1 MILTVVIFIIKYK
14 VDAMP
19 TIVFANPKG
28 GAGKTTAAFLL
39 ATELAARGK
48 TVNIIDADPNHP
60 MAGWE
65 TNGGEQDGLTI
76 TINADEET
84 ILENINEA
92 EETSDFVI
100 VDLEGTANLSVA
112 YAVSLA
118 DLVIVP
124 AQRSQL
130 DAKEA
135 AKAVALVKRQEK
147 VSGRDI
153 PVSIL
158 LTKTSPAIR
167 SKGLRRMSDSMRKNN
182 IDTFMVEVHER
193 EPYKAVFDYS
203 CTLYQLTSK
212 QVSQAGLKTAKIN
225 AADYAAE
232 VVKKLKSFKMQQ
244 EELVA

>member
-1 MILTVVIFIIKYK
+1 MILTSAVPTIKK
-14 VDAMP
+14 GGAMP
-19 TIVFANPKG
+19 IIVFANPKG

-39 ATELAARGK
+39 ATELAVRGK
-48 TVNIIDADPNHP
+48 NVSIIDADPNHP
-60 MAGWE
+60 VAEWKA
-65 TNGGEQDGLTI
+65 NGGQQENLSVTV
-76 TINADEET
+76 NADEET

-92 EETSDFVI
+92 ADSADFVI
-100 VDLEGTANLSVA
+100 VDLEGTASLSVA

-147 VSGRDI
+147 VTGKQI

-167 SKGLRRMSDSMRKNN
+167 SKGLRRMSDNIRKKS

-193 EPYKAVFDYS
+193 EPFKAVFDYS
-203 CTLYQLTSK
+203 CTLHQLTPK
-212 QVSQAGLKTAKIN
+212 QVSPAGLKTAKQN

-232 VVKKLKSFKMQQ
+232 VIKKLKANQKQQ

>member
-1 MILTVVIFIIKYK
+1 MGNVAQKQKGQI
-14 VDAMP
+14 MP

-48 TVNIIDADPNHP
+48 IVSIIDADPNKP
-60 MAGWE
+60 MAEWE
-65 TNGGEQDGLTI
+65 SHGGKLDNLTI
-76 TINADEET
+76 TVNADEET
-84 ILENINEA
+84 ILENINDAA
-92 EETSDFVI
+92 EEADFVI

-112 YAVSLA
+112 YAISLA

-147 VSGRDI
+147 VTGKTI

-167 SKGLRRMSDSMRKNN
+167 SKGIKRMAENMKRRS
-182 IDTFMVEVHER
+182 IDTFVIELHER
-193 EPYKAVFDYS
+193 EAFKSVFDYS
-203 CTLYQLTSK
+203 CTLSQLTSK
-212 QVSQAGLKTAKIN
+212 QVSLAGLNTAKEN

-232 VVKKLKSFKMQQ
+232 VVRKLKSFKAEQGEM
-244 EELVA
+244 VA

>member
-1 MILTVVIFIIKYK
+1 
-14 VDAMP
+14 MP

-48 TVNIIDADPNHP
+48 TVSIIDADPNKP
-60 MAGWE
+60 MAGWDAL
-65 TNGGEQDGLTI
+65 GGKQDNLTI
-76 TINADEET
+76 TVNVDEET
-84 ILENINEA
+84 ILDNIDDA
-92 EETSDFVI
+92 AKVTDFVI

-112 YAVSLA
+112 YAISKA

-124 AQRSQL
+124 TQRSQL

-147 VSGRDI
+147 VTGKAI

-167 SKGLRRMSDSMRKNN
+167 SKGIRRMAENMKKKN
-182 IDTFMVEVHER
+182 IDTFMVEIHER
-193 EPYKAVFDYS
+193 EAFKAVFDYS
-203 CTLYQLTSK
+203 CTLNQLTPK
-212 QVSQAGLKTAKIN
+212 QVSSAGLKTAKEN
-225 AADYAAE
+225 SADYAAE
-232 VVKKLKSFKMQQ
+232 AMRKLKSFKVEKEGM
-244 EELVA
+244 VA